1 MIGQRCARSQLG
13 VDNVWWA
20 WPGSRRMEHMF
31 DDAAVVTTEGL
42 AALVSALSRVGNGSG
57 SGSASDAERVEQ
69 LAVLE
74 RVKAAAA
81 AAQARVTAAFVA
93 SQEQVAQAW
102 LDRARECSAA
112 GDFDGW
118 RAARDRARAASLDEE
133 LTRSA
138 VTGDRSAT
146 DTAGSRGRRPP
157 AGMTGVA
164 AQVALARRESPVHG
178 AGHVA
183 LALALTR
190 DLPHTLAALEAGELS
205 EWRAQ
210 LIARESATLTPEQ
223 RTLLDAE
230 VVGQAGAA
238 GGNGERVGALGDRE
252 LARRVRA
259 VAYRIDAASV
269 LARTTRAESG
279 RRVTL
284 RPAPHTMAYVTA
296 LLPVAQAVATHAAL
310 TAAAD
315 TARAGGDPRGKGQV
329 MADTFVTRVTG
340 QSAADAVPVEVQ
352 LVITDRA
359 LLAGDTT
366 PAHPPAY
373 GPVPPPWPRPLLP
386 PPAPNARPHTD
397 VDSDPPAETR
407 TGTDGTDGTD
417 D

>member
-1 MIGQRCARSQLG
+1 MIGQPCARSQLG
-13 VDNVWWA
+13 VDNVWWV
-20 WPGSRRMEHMF
+20 WPGSRRIEHMF

-57 SGSASDAERVEQ
+57 SGSGSGAERVEQ

-118 RAARDRARAASLDEE
+118 RAAREQARAASLDEG

-138 VTGDRSAT
+138 ATGDSSPGGGGASG
-146 DTAGSRGRRPP
+146 GSRGRRRRPS
-157 AGMTGVA
+157 GLTGVA

-183 LALALTR
+183 LALALTP

-210 LIARESATLTPEQ
+210 LIARESATLTPEE

-230 VVGQAGAA
+230 VIGAPSQPVAG
-238 GGNGERVGALGDRE
+238 LGDRE
-252 LARRVRA
+252 LTRRVRA

-269 LARTTRAESG
+269 LARTT
-279 RRVTL
+279 
-284 RPAPHTMAYVTA
+284 
-296 LLPVAQAVATHAAL
+296 
-310 TAAAD
+310 
-315 TARAGGDPRGKGQV
+315 K
-329 MADTFVTRVTG
+329 
-340 QSAADAVPVEVQ
+340 
-352 LVITDRA
+352 
-359 LLAGDTT
+359 
-366 PAHPPAY
+366 
-373 GPVPPPWPRPLLP
+373 
-386 PPAPNARPHTD
+386 
-397 VDSDPPAETR
+397 
-407 TGTDGTDGTD
+407 
-417 D
+417 